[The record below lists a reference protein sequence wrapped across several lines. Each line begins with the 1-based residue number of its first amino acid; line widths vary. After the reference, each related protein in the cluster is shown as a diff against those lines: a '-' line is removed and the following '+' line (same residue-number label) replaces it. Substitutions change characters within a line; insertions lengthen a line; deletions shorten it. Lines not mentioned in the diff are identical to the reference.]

1 MATPRSMGQLP
12 VSLVGLHGWPIR
24 SVSMAPRLVAII
36 HPLRID
42 TVAVQ

>member
-1 MATPRSMGQLP
+1 MATPRSMGRIP

-24 SVSMAPRLVAII
+24 PVPMATRLVAII

-42 TVAVQ
+42 SVAVQ